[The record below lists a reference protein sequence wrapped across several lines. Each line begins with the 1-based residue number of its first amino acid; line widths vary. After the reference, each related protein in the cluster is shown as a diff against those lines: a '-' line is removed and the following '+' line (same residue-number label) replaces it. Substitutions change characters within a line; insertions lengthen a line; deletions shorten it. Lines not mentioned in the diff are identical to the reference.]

1 MEKEIKE
8 IIDSLT
14 LEEKASL
21 CSGKDFW
28 HTEAI
33 DRVGL
38 PSVMLTDGPHGL
50 RKQKQSKD
58 FSGGSYEATCF
69 PTASCLA
76 SSWDRELLHQ
86 VGEALGE
93 ECLEQDVGVLLGPGA
108 NIKRSPLCGR
118 NFEYFSEDPFLAGE
132 LASALIQGVQ
142 SKGVGTS
149 LKHFAVNNQE
159 SNRMTIDAF
168 VDERAFREIYLAGFE
183 RAVKKAKPKT
193 VMCAYNRINGTYAS
207 QNRLLLTQILRDEW
221 GFGGVVVSDWGA
233 VSDRVAALKAGLD
246 LEMPGPCREND
257 QAIVNAVR
265 AGELDESVLDEAVAR
280 LLRLIFQ
287 YQSNRVD
294 NYRYDRDAHH
304 ELAVKA
310 ACEGAVLLKNEDGI
324 LPLRRGM
331 RIALIG
337 EFAKHP
343 RYQGAGSSLVNPWR
357 LDNAY
362 DQGMQL
368 SCHSAMTYS
377 RGYDIHSDQPNQAL
391 IEEACEAARSADV
404 AVILAGLT
412 DDYESEGFDRTHM
425 KMPPSHNVLIEE
437 VAKANPNVVV
447 VLCNGSPVE
456 MPWIDQA
463 KAVLE
468 LYLSGQGGGTAL
480 WRLLY
485 GEANPCGKLAE
496 SFPEKLEDCPATA
509 WFPMGPT
516 GVEYR
521 ESIYVGYRF
530 YDKAGV
536 KPLFPFGH
544 GLSYTSF
551 EYSDL
556 VLDPVTMTDKD
567 ILNISVKIKNTGGM
581 AGKEVVQV
589 YVRDVESTIFRPD
602 RELKEFAKVS
612 LEPGEEKVVRFQL
625 DRRAFAFYDIQSKD
639 WRVESGEFE
648 ILVGS
653 SSRDIRLAGR
663 VHIESRDEANL
674 AVWDKRQLLPSY
686 YDPKPGCPIPKDEF
700 DALYGKPVVLPPL
713 HRKGTFTY
721 DSAIS
726 EIRQVLPGRIFYRS
740 LMRSARKI
748 YGALDEKTMRMMMRS
763 MDEMPLRQ
771 LCQNTGGRISHKTI
785 DGLVL
790 LFNGKW
796 LKGLA
801 RMLSR

>member
-721 DSAIS
+721 DSTIS

>member
-14 LEEKASL
+14 LEDKASL

-721 DSAIS
+721 DSTIS

>member
-14 LEEKASL
+14 LEDKASL

-168 VDERAFREIYLAGFE
+168 VDERAFREIYMAGFE

-721 DSAIS
+721 DSTIS